1 MIIFQCDMTIT
12 DAVEFDSVEHSSV
25 FYILSVLF
33 SCFSFLAFLCILII
47 ASFIIIILLCLYIFG
62 NLSDGVRVVF
72 YDFIVLVSFPEVF
85 SGRYFLLY

>member
-1 MIIFQCDMTIT
+1 MTIT

-33 SCFSFLAFLCILII
+33 SCFSFLAFLCIIIII

>member
-1 MIIFQCDMTIT
+1 MTIT
-12 DAVEFDSVEHSSV
+12 DAVEFDSVEQSNV
-25 FYILSVLF
+25 FYILSGLF
-33 SCFSFLAFLCILII
+33 SCFSFLAFLCIII
-47 ASFIIIILLCLYIFG
+47 TSFIIIILLCLYIFE